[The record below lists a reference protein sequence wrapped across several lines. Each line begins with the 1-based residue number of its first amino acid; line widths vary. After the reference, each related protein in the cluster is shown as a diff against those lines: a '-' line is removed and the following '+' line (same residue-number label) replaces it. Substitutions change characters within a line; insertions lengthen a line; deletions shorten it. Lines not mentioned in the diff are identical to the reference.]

1 MPEITFMR
9 TDAAGHPLAFEPR
22 LIKAEQTE
30 AIDGAFTLELT
41 ALGAV
46 DVAKYDHLLYV
57 DDGGRR
63 RDVVIVSPEI
73 THDSSGIRTS
83 IVCHDA
89 IATNG
94 SQLMLYDVRCRGLT
108 AQQCLEKALA
118 KGDEVNV
125 VYTADS
131 TTDATAVKNVTIG
144 YYHQSEWA
152 SVTALSTQ
160 TGLEV
165 QRSYEFTSTNGIIRA
180 IGHVGLYKAV
190 GRATIPEADATA
202 AIRRFDYSCDLTNVS
217 RTITADTLATC
228 MYGFGKSL
236 ETDSGGFSRKLT
248 FEAINGGKPYV
259 KADAATLAA
268 WGIATMNGGTHTR
281 DAIYENA
288 DCADPGQLL
297 RETKAALAAAI
308 APRVSYTVKPAAL
321 GGGPVYLGETVQVVD
336 HQLGLAAEARVSK
349 RVTDLLSG
357 RSTITLGVITNSLT
371 ATAQDSSS
379 MAASTAGMAVELA
392 QSAAAT
398 QSNIAPTVSRVT
410 AGADGWDKGAA
421 LANVI
426 TLDGGLPEIVYNG
439 KKYTFNPATGTF
451 KEA

>member
-1 MPEITFMR
+1 MPEVTFMR
-9 TDAAGHPLAFEPR
+9 TDAAGHPLVFEPR

-46 DVAKYDHLLYV
+46 DVTKYDHLLYM

-63 RDVVIVSPEI
+63 RDAVVVSPEI
-73 THDSSGIRTS
+73 THDSSGTRTS

-94 SQLMLYDVRCRGLT
+94 NQLMLYDVRCRGLT

-118 KGDEVNV
+118 KGDAANA

-131 TTDATAVKNVTIG
+131 TADAAAVKTVTIG

-152 SVTALSTQ
+152 SVTALSAQ

-190 GRATIPEADATA
+190 GRANIPEADTTP
-202 AIRRFDYSCDLTNVS
+202 AIRRFDYGYDLANVS
-217 RTITADTLATC
+217 RTITADTIATC

-236 ETDSGGFSRKLT
+236 ETDAGGYSRKLT
-248 FEAINGGKPYV
+248 FEAINGGKPYI

-268 WGIATMNGGTHTR
+268 WGIATANGGTHTR

-288 DCADPGQLL
+288 DCADPRQLL

-308 APRVSYTVKPAAL
+308 APKVSYTVEPAAL

-349 RVTDLLSG
+349 RVTNLMSG
-357 RSTITLGVITNSLT
+357 RSTITLGVTTNSLT
-371 ATAQDSSS
+371 AAAQSSSS

-392 QSAAAT
+392 QSTAAT
-398 QSNIAPTVSRVT
+398 QSDLAPTVSRVT
-410 AGADGWDKGAA
+410 AGADGWDKGAT

-426 TLDGGLPEIVYNG
+426 TLSNGLPEIVYDG
-439 KKYTFNPATGTF
+439 KKYSFDPETGTF

>member
-1 MPEITFMR
+1 MTEVTFMR
-9 TDAAGHPLAFEPR
+9 TDAAGHPLVFEPR

-46 DVAKYDHLLYV
+46 DVTKYDHLLYM

-63 RDVVIVSPEI
+63 RDVVVISPEI
-73 THDSSGIRTS
+73 THDSSGVRTS

-94 SQLMLYDVRCRGLT
+94 SQLMLYDVRCRALS

-118 KGDEVNV
+118 KGDVTNV

-131 TTDATAVKNVTIG
+131 TADAAAVKTVTIG

-152 SVTALSTQ
+152 SVTALSAQ

-190 GRATIPEADATA
+190 GRANIPEADTTP
-202 AIRRFDYSCDLTNVS
+202 AIRRFDYGYDLANVS
-217 RTITADTLATC
+217 RTITADTIATC

-236 ETDSGGFSRKLT
+236 ETDAGGYSRKLT

-268 WGIATMNGGTHTR
+268 WGIATANGGTHTR

-288 DCADPGQLL
+288 DCADPNQLL

-308 APRVSYTVKPAAL
+308 APKVSYTVEPAAL

-357 RSTITLGVITNSLT
+357 RSTITLGVTTNSLT
-371 ATAQDSSS
+371 ATAQSSSS

-392 QSAAAT
+392 QSTVAT
-398 QSNIAPTVSRVT
+398 QADITPTVERVKDS
-410 AGADGWDKGAA
+410 GDSWDAGAA
-421 LANVI
+421 LADVI
-426 TLDGGLPEIVYNG
+426 TLSNGLPEIVYDG
-439 KKYTFNPATGTF
+439 KKYTFDPKTGTF

>member
-1 MPEITFMR
+1 MTEVTFMR
-9 TDAAGHPLAFEPR
+9 TDAAGHPLVFEPR

-30 AIDGAFTLELT
+30 STDGSFTLELT

-46 DVAKYDHLLYV
+46 DATKYDHLLYM

-63 RDVVIVSPEI
+63 RDVVVISPEI
-73 THDSSGIRTS
+73 THDSSGVRTS

-94 SQLMLYDVRCRGLT
+94 SQLMLYDVRCRALS

-118 KGDEVNV
+118 KGDATNA

-131 TTDATAVKNVTIG
+131 TADAAAVKTVTIG

-152 SVTALSTQ
+152 SVTALSAQ

-190 GRATIPEADATA
+190 GRANIPEADTTP
-202 AIRRFDYSCDLTNVS
+202 AIRRFDYGYDLANVS
-217 RTITADTLATC
+217 RTITADTIATC

-236 ETDSGGFSRKLT
+236 ETDAGGYSRKLT

-268 WGIATMNGGTHTR
+268 WGIATANGGTHTR
-281 DAIYENA
+281 DAVYENA
-288 DCADPGQLL
+288 DCADPNQLL
-297 RETKAALAAAI
+297 RETKAALAATI
-308 APRVSYTVKPAAL
+308 APKVSYTVEPAAL

-357 RSTITLGVITNSLT
+357 RSTITLGVTTNSLT
-371 ATAQDSSS
+371 AAAQSSSS

-392 QSAAAT
+392 QSTAAT
-398 QSNIAPTVSRVT
+398 QSDIAPTVSRVT

-421 LANVI
+421 LADVI
-426 TLDGGLPEIVYNG
+426 ALDGGLPEIVYDG
-439 KKYTFNPATGTF
+439 KKYSFDPETGTF

>member
-1 MPEITFMR
+1 MTEVTFMR
-9 TDAAGHPLAFEPR
+9 TDAAGHPLVFEPR

-30 AIDGAFTLELT
+30 STDGTFTLELT

-46 DVAKYDHLLYV
+46 DVTKYDHLLYM

-63 RDVVIVSPEI
+63 RDVVVISPEI
-73 THDSSGIRTS
+73 THDSSGVRTS

-94 SQLMLYDVRCRGLT
+94 SQLMLYDVRCRALS

-118 KGDEVNV
+118 KGDATNA

-131 TTDATAVKNVTIG
+131 TADAAAVKTVTIG

-152 SVTALSTQ
+152 SVTALSAQ

-190 GRATIPEADATA
+190 GRANIPEADTTP
-202 AIRRFDYSCDLTNVS
+202 AIRRFDYGYDLANVS
-217 RTITADTLATC
+217 RTITADTIATC

-236 ETDSGGFSRKLT
+236 ETDAGGYSRKLT

-268 WGIATMNGGTHTR
+268 WGIATANGGTHTR
-281 DAIYENA
+281 DAVYENA
-288 DCADPGQLL
+288 DCADPNQLL

-308 APRVSYTVKPAAL
+308 APKVSYTVEPAAL

-349 RVTDLLSG
+349 RVADLLSG
-357 RSTITLGVITNSLT
+357 RSTVTLGVTTNSLT
-371 ATAQDSSS
+371 ATAQSSSS

-392 QSAAAT
+392 QSTAAT
-398 QSNIAPTVSRVT
+398 QSDIAPTVSRVT

-421 LANVI
+421 LADVI
-426 TLDGGLPEIVYNG
+426 TLSNGLPEIVYDG
-439 KKYTFNPATGTF
+439 KKYTFDPKTGTF